1 MPPQWL
7 LLSFW
12 LDALELWKERK
23 EKKTTDYNTGKKTG
37 RIKEMKDWNQTYFT
51 LKPPAEYLNN
61 PVETVKKKKKGVF
74 FVFFALFWVSV
85 CVRLLLTLT
94 SQACSNP
101 PLSCLEGM
109 QCEPDTME
117 QKTR

>member
-1 MPPQWL
+1 
-7 LLSFW
+7 
-12 LDALELWKERK
+12 
-23 EKKTTDYNTGKKTG
+23 
-37 RIKEMKDWNQTYFT
+37 MKDWNQTSFT

-61 PVETVKKKKKGVF
+61 PVETAKKKKRCFFFFF
-74 FVFFALFWVSV
+74 FVLLCSGCL

-117 QKTR
+117 QKTRCE